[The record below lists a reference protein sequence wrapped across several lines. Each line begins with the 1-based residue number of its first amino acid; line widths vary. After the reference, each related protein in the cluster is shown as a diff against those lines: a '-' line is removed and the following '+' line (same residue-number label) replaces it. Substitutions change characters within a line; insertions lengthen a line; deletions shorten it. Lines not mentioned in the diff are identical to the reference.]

1 MKFKIIKYQHVITG
15 KFKMRLNLL
24 SKVIMVALATSST
37 FTWAAEEAAA
47 NKKKTAEDTEV
58 ILVTGSSVQRTEA
71 DTPAKTTWF
80 TNEDLAKKGFTSQAD
95 MLMSVPGIKVEGGGG
110 EVATNAFVRGLP
122 SGGQFQFTPL
132 NYDGMPAFQSGL
144 TSTAQDV
151 YFRPDIGIERVEFV
165 GGGVSNLFGPGS
177 VAGIIN
183 YISKTGSDDPE
194 STIQVEIAED
204 GRLRTDFFTSGALSS
219 KDNLYYAMSGFYRY
233 DEGPLDSGLPT
244 KGYQLRG
251 NILKE
256 FNDGFFKISGQMIND
271 KVQFFLPL
279 PLDGQSRERLTGN
292 DGSTVYV
299 GQTVSAAE
307 LSYPT
312 ADGTYEST
320 IRDGVSTEGG
330 SIGVE
335 FQKDLNDT
343 WTLSGKAKAA
353 DYEHTFN
360 LFLDGDGIVNS
371 PETQAG
377 YASNAAHGFDVNGD
391 GTKQS
396 LTDLYGTA
404 SYTWSETGKALPSDF
419 ELFGNRLLD
428 RQRDGNFFST
438 EFNLTGTLEGG
449 GFDHTVN
456 IGTFFINAE
465 QMDYNIISTYLADF
479 TNGADARLVD
489 LSFTDASDNVVQYSR
504 NGVTGPSVSYTNKR
518 LSSKRT
524 AIYITDQMENE
535 DWAFDIGMRIER
547 AEGTQKSEGNTNAV
561 VSADAGLAPNLQVN
575 KTGNGKFL
583 YGEVSTTEAAFSAAA
598 LYKLNDEVN
607 LYGNASKGYFFPQIR
622 SIRFNENGDPQSYE
636 GEDITLASLGVKY
649 FPDDLYIDAS
659 IFMANLDNRR
669 NVDFTNNTS
678 GGIDETVS
686 ILSTETVGAEII
698 GRWNISDEFLLDGNI
713 TYQDAS
719 FSEADANTI
728 DKEPSRQ
735 PDFTGNLGLT
745 YNNGVVDARIA
756 VSYFGAA
763 FANNS
768 NTVELDSHS
777 IVRLDAGYT
786 WELANNQQIRL
797 GLGVFNL
804 FDSDGITEGSPRQ
817 GNSQVSGASFFVGRP
832 ILPRRVSLTAR
843 YDF

>member
-1 MKFKIIKYQHVITG
+1 MK
-15 KFKMRLNLL
+15 LNLL

-37 FTWAAEEAAA
+37 STWAAEEKVKEAG
-47 NKKKTAEDTEV
+47 NKKVENTEV
-58 ILVTGSSVQRTEA
+58 ILITGSSVQRTEA

-80 TNEDLAKKGFTSQAD
+80 TNEDIAKKGFTSQAD
-95 MLMSVPGIKVEGGGG
+95 ILMSVPGIKVEGGGG

-151 YFRPDIGIERVEFV
+151 YYRPDIGIERVEFV

-194 STIQVEIAED
+194 STVQLEVAED

-279 PLDGQSRERLTGN
+279 PLDGESRERLTGN
-292 DGSTVYV
+292 NGSTVYV

-312 ADGTYEST
+312 ADGKYEST

-330 SIGVE
+330 SIGIE

-343 WTLSGKAKAA
+343 WTLNAKAKVA

-360 LFLDGDGIVNS
+360 LFLDGDGVTNS
-371 PETQAG
+371 PESLTG
-377 YASNAAHGFDVNGD
+377 YATNPDHGFDFTDNDVD
-391 GTKQS
+391 DKVS
-396 LTDLYGTA
+396 LTDLYGTP
-404 SYTWSETGKALPSDF
+404 SYTWAETGKAVPSDYS
-419 ELFGNRLLD
+419 LFGNRLLD

-438 EFNLTGTLEGG
+438 EFNITGTLEGG

-456 IGTFFINAE
+456 IGTFFIHAE
-465 QMDYNIISTYLADF
+465 QMDYNIISSYLADF
-479 TNGADARLVD
+479 SDGKSARLVD
-489 LSFTDASDNVVQYSR
+489 LSFTDNLGNTVQYAK
-504 NGVTGPSVSYTNKR
+504 NGVTGPGTSYTNKR
-518 LSSKRT
+518 LSSKRA
-524 AIYITDQMENE
+524 AIYITDQMEN
-535 DWAFDIGMRIER
+535 DNWAFDIGMRLER
-547 AEGTQKSEGNTNAV
+547 AEGTQKSEGSTSVIVNDD
-561 VSADAGLAPNLQVN
+561 VSLAPNLQVN
-575 KTGNGKFL
+575 TTGNGRFL
-583 YGEVSTTEAAFSAAA
+583 YGEVGTTEAAFSAAA
-598 LYKLNDEVN
+598 LYKLNDTVN

-622 SIRFNENGDPQSYE
+622 SIKFNENGEPQSYE
-636 GEDITLASLGVKY
+636 GEDITLAALGIKY
-649 FPDDLYIDAS
+649 FPDNLYIDAS

-669 NVDFTNNTS
+669 NVDFVNNGS
-678 GGIDETVS
+678 GGIDEQLS

-698 GRWNISDEFLLDGNI
+698 GRWNISDELLLDGNI

-719 FSEADANTI
+719 FSEGDASI
-728 DKEPSRQ
+728 LDKEPSRQ

-786 WELANNQQIRL
+786 WELANDQQIRL
-797 GLGVFNL
+797 GVGVFNL
-804 FDSDGITEGSPRQ
+804 FDSDGVTEGSPRQ
-817 GNSQVSGASFFVGRP
+817 GNSQVSDATFFVGRP
-832 ILPRRVSLTAR
+832 ILPRRVSITAR